1 MRSVIGSKVQGYNKL
16 NQSNN
21 LVGSPA
27 SKPSY
32 LKWIQFIL
40 KKYYILLTVNLY
52 YFKLTFFIY

>member
-32 LKWIQFIL
+32 LKWKQFIF